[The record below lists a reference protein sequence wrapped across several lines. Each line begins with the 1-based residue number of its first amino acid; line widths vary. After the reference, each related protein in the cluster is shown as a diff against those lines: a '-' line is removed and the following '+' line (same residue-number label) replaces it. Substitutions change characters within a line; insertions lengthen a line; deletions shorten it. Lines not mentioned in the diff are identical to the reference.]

1 MELRR
6 LYVFIEETFQ
16 EGGRLLVKPLK
27 KIAAA
32 GVVWNPCAG
41 KYVDDLTEL
50 SDISAELGE
59 ILSQKAVAALGSD
72 VTHSFGKAA
81 IVGMGGEREHAAA
94 ILHPKLGESL
104 RKAVRG
110 GKAIIPS
117 AKKIGPPGTA
127 IDVPL
132 HHKDAM
138 KVRSHFDAMEVRIS
152 DAPKT
157 DEIVLIVTVTNG
169 GRPHPRVGGL
179 TCANVVGQNG
189 LD

>member
-6 LYVFIEETFQ
+6 LYLFIEETYE
-16 EGGRLLVKPLK
+16 EGGRQLEKPLRRV
-27 KIAAA
+27 AAA
-32 GVVWNPCAG
+32 GVVRNPCAS

-50 SDISAELGE
+50 YDIGAELGE

-72 VTHSFGKAA
+72 TAHSFGKAA
-81 IVGMGGEREHAAA
+81 IVGMNGEREHAAA
-94 ILHPKLGESL
+94 MMHPKLGEPM
-104 RKAVRG
+104 RKAVGG

-117 AKKIGPPGTA
+117 AKKLGPPGTA

-132 HHKDAM
+132 HYKDAI

-152 DAPKT
+152 DAPNG
-157 DEIVLIVTVTNG
+157 DEILLVVAVTNG

-179 TCANVVGQNG
+179 QFADVVGQNG